1 MSGIRILWKGVM
13 AAFLVVSLFFSSGC
27 ALLLVG
33 AGGAGGYMIR
43 KGEEGDSSK
52 SKKKESSRL
61 KEKSP
66 LTGRVESVM
75 AYAPDERASQESAL
89 RRGDTP

>member
-52 SKKKESSRL
+52 KKESSRL
-61 KEKSP
+61 KERSP
-66 LTGRVESVM
+66 LTGRVESVV

-89 RRGDTP
+89 WRGDTP